1 MKMDIYLEKEVEEEG
16 HITEKENKFSE
27 MRIKGRVLFLEL

>member
-16 HITEKENKFSE
+16 PIPEKENKFSE
-27 MRIKGRVLFLEL
+27 MRIKEHVLFLEL